1 MFHLVSQA
9 ALGSWVLCLIFR
21 VLFLNLEN
29 TFSLLNL
36 RRIKEQKNRHTHDI
50 ETD

>member
-29 TFSLLNL
+29 TYIFF
-36 RRIKEQKNRHTHDI
+36 IEFEKN
-50 ETD
+50 